1 MYKYLIFIKNK
12 MYKRTLI
19 ICIKMLDIVLK
30 GYECMSSKYKTYA
43 IRLPHE
49 VAEYY
54 EQLAM
59 SDDMRASKLI
69 AKILTNDFQSIG
81 IKHQADRM
89 ENIVDNF
96 EVKLKEI
103 LENFSQKNLPNNKF
117 FDDFGGM
124 YIMLLSLLN
133 KHQHTSDEIK
143 QIQSKG
149 VTYSQVNYKAD
160 NK

>member
-1 MYKYLIFIKNK
+1 
-12 MYKRTLI
+12 
-19 ICIKMLDIVLK
+19 
-30 GYECMSSKYKTYA
+30 MSTKYKTYA
-43 IRLPHE
+43 VRLPHE
-49 VAEYY
+49 VAEFY

-89 ENIVDNF
+89 ENIVGNF

-103 LENFSQKNLPNNKF
+103 LENFASTNLPNEKF
-117 FDDFGGM
+117 FNDFGGM
-124 YIMLLSLLN
+124 FLMVMALLD
-133 KHQHTSDEIK
+133 KHSYTPDDIK
-143 QIQSKG
+143 QSMRQGISYAQTHYKG
-149 VTYSQVNYKAD
+149 K